1 MEDKKTWGQKM
12 DDTIYG
18 GVRSLYENE
27 NAQAFGRG
35 LVNNPLSK
43 GITNYIIDP
52 IAELGTRAA
61 SANIFPNFYDPEKGS
76 SLLSYFTSEV
86 TPADRETRE
95 SIDADIT
102 QYPTMGE
109 RFGKRMDR
117 FRADVGALGEF
128 LFGDVRNAGESLEAG
143 VKFADLP
150 PEQKMA
156 ARFFLLDIIP
166 LPGVGPAAKAGAKAT
181 KELENLELLKSQMV
195 TRDMSGGAA
204 DTTGSIMK
212 QVRNKLGDVS
222 KEELQTISNVFAIMP
237 QKQRLI
243 LKDAL
248 TDDEFKSLL
257 ELTRDKISP
266 SVNPKTIFKGDDGE
280 LSVKIQGTGDVVPM
294 KDTELRLTSNGA
306 FQFKK
311 KKEIQNLNPKAKF
324 NEEGQRVYRMNN
336 RTYTEDQLNFKGD
349 GRTYKDIE
357 SVKPEAMN
365 YLRQAE
371 FEAGMEKFFKENP
384 EFYQDY
390 YAKKNP
396 TGLMK
401 KYTPEINA
409 ALGTN
414 LTQMQLVKRIG
425 DTYGKKEIKGK
436 GTRFETEMTK
446 AFGGKYGDVGFD
458 IGRST
463 NKSEINKIED
473 ALEFFES
480 QKIDPK
486 LETKS
491 FMSLEGPQKA
501 IKFLND
507 ARKGLYRVVESP
519 EVQKSFKA
527 QLGEDFVPFK
537 FDKSHADRTLSPSD
551 EASQFQGMDVYDVKI
566 LESQVNAVLQPDL
579 EKALYKYI
587 EKRDTAGAKK
597 IVNKMNEYSIGTR
610 MNSPYKKLSLED
622 KKWAEESG
630 LINVPMIEKTG
641 AASNIKD
648 YDNVVFGTLEQ
659 PSPEKIIS
667 DGVKVRLEYLPER
680 KNFQE
685 ENKKGSFWM
694 TLNKGGI
701 VDAADVQYAAPG
713 GFFSKMF
720 GKPPPYLKEEISK
733 TDIFSPTQKQQ
744 ATLTALGP
752 EATAINPGQ
761 VFYSNLELSL
771 SKPNS
776 PVKFDSEKEFYD
788 YINAAGIGRD
798 EVSDARIAPYISA
811 KAKSGEPIL
820 SEDIIQITSESPLNQ
835 LTTEG
840 FGFRSDKINIAK
852 SDIPERYDAPA
863 IERGQPLFK
872 EARYAGTGLM
882 PGYLPGSYR
891 ERVLKIDSDKFRGDP
906 GTLPSGAS
914 GHNFGDNYTLAWGRA
929 TDRPAIINEGE
940 VVDKASGEIINP
952 LAVTDT
958 KKLQDIEAKI
968 QSLVDDPLTNVDP
981 DDFQTIS
988 QAVNALVEKSGGRL
1002 SYDKAKQAVDAQIVQ
1017 KQKQLRKLQSQFV
1030 DEEKRLES
1038 IKDVKP
1044 QNVTMTFIDEI
1055 QSDIAQAATRKAR
1068 ELAIKL
1074 DVMAEQGIGV
1084 EAMEQGINRDL
1095 MQFFADNR
1103 SVARP
1108 VGATKIELMPQYNE
1122 LMAFQKQFSEMG
1134 KKPPYALT
1142 PQDFAMYEN
1151 FKKRQT
1157 EIIDSMADEISSQLM
1172 KALYPDV
1179 PLKDRGA
1186 WSDAVLKQQLY
1197 EAAHRLFV
1205 EKDPKAPTFL
1215 GVASGDIVAGK
1226 AYNQAGDTSM
1236 DINERILDKQNRIN
1250 RYKDNLRQNINT
1262 TASLGSSQYP
1272 GVGTHEFYGGP
1283 KSRAWNEETNQVGGH
1298 YTSDI
1303 ERSMRKYADDNNSK
1317 MVIANVAVSDA
1328 RGGTVYNILNQDTGE
1343 IMGQGDTYRQAENI
1357 ANQLVDEEGGR
1368 YKIKESKEKNFET
1381 EPVFAIELTKEML
1394 QLNKIYK

>member
-1 MEDKKTWGQKM
+1 M
-12 DDTIYG
+12 IYG
-18 GVRSLYENE
+18 TSQALEDAKDRDFEGSLVDIGIKKAYPYVKPVGEFIYDKAIQPAYEYGIAPLLRTE
-27 NAQAFGRG
+27 TAKGIGRG
-35 LVNNPLSK
+35 YDEVVQKYGELANTP
-43 GITNYIIDP
+43 GI
-52 IAELGTRAA
+52 
-61 SANIFPNFYDPEKGS
+61 FGS
-76 SLLSYFTSEV
+76 SLLSLLTPNIIPTMDAVENTAPGMAGAPKRAELMVQAAGEFIYGDAKTGLDKLKNGADFYNDLTSAERIGIRVLPFDTIPLFGTIRKALMKSSDEIAKYFNNIDDINLKTDIEKVKIDFDRSMGAAQTPKSEL
-86 TPADRETRE
+86 AKYKSTRQE
-95 SIDADIT
+95 PLDEMFKYDEKSPKDINEVEIKTNKQQLDEYIDKNVKKPTIEQVKDMTNKSMEEKGYTDIYGEPESVSFAKPERTEAQKKAGAAANQAMKQKSIDANTPLANKAVDFLTELQSKSDSKIT
-102 QYPTMGE
+102 ITHLTLYNELMKKHPKLFLPKSDSMKKKQMMKLKKIRPEIEEFVAKSGKEVGGIKYSDETFGIIKGGE
-109 RFGKRMDR
+109 EATRRSELVEK
-117 FRADVGALGEF
+117 FRTTFPDEPVSSLDNPENIIGSATSVGVVDLLQNPKFKFYEF
-128 LFGDVRNAGESLEAG
+128 LRDT
-143 VKFADLP
+143 LP
-150 PEQKMA
+150 TTN
-156 ARFFLLDIIP
+156 LDT
-166 LPGVGPAAKAGAKAT
+166 LFNT
-181 KELENLELLKSQMV
+181 
-195 TRDMSGGAA
+195 
-204 DTTGSIMK
+204 
-212 QVRNKLGDVS
+212 
-222 KEELQTISNVFAIMP
+222 
-237 QKQRLI
+237 
-243 LKDAL
+243 
-248 TDDEFKSLL
+248 
-257 ELTRDKISP
+257 
-266 SVNPKTIFKGDDGE
+266 
-280 LSVKIQGTGDVVPM
+280 VKIGDPTDLANPAQ
-294 KDTELRLTSNGA
+294 KLFN
-306 FQFKK
+306 QFKK
-311 KKEIQNLNPKAKF
+311 MEDTRKEVGPLIKPFLERVFPGEGGMKPSVQIAHTFEKRNMKVPKREGTKKQIGYDPEKFIGQGVNPDFLYLDISPLNQGIQTNLEKQANLAGKQGDFNKLSAIQEIMETF
-324 NEEGQRVYRMNN
+324 GIEGQQAGITIGKKRNLSTKLRSLI
-336 RTYTEDQLNFKGD
+336 RASGGEDN
-349 GRTYKDIE
+349 I
-357 SVKPEAMN
+357 
-365 YLRQAE
+365 
-371 FEAGMEKFFKENP
+371 
-384 EFYQDY
+384 
-390 YAKKNP
+390 
-396 TGLMK
+396 
-401 KYTPEINA
+401 PEI
-409 ALGTN
+409 
-414 LTQMQLVKRIG
+414 
-425 DTYGKKEIKGK
+425 
-436 GTRFETEMTK
+436 
-446 AFGGKYGDVGFD
+446 
-458 IGRST
+458 
-463 NKSEINKIED
+463 ED
-473 ALEFFES
+473 LR
-480 QKIDPK
+480 
-486 LETKS
+486 
-491 FMSLEGPQKA
+491 KA
-501 IKFLND
+501 IL
-507 ARKGLYRVVESP
+507 
-519 EVQKSFKA
+519 
-527 QLGEDFVPFK
+527 
-537 FDKSHADRTLSPSD
+537 
-551 EASQFQGMDVYDVKI
+551 I
-566 LESQVNAVLQPDL
+566 LE
-579 EKALYKYI
+579 EKGFA
-587 EKRDTAGAKK
+587 
-597 IVNKMNEYSIGTR
+597 
-610 MNSPYKKLSLED
+610 
-622 KKWAEESG
+622 
-630 LINVPMIEKTG
+630 
-641 AASNIKD
+641 
-648 YDNVVFGTLEQ
+648 
-659 PSPEKIIS
+659 
-667 DGVKVRLEYLPER
+667 
-680 KNFQE
+680 
-685 ENKKGSFWM
+685 
-694 TLNKGGI
+694 KGGI

-798 EVSDARIAPYISA
+798 EVSDARIGPYISA

-820 SEDIIQITSESPLNQ
+820 SQDIIQITSESPLNQ

-863 IERGQPLFK
+863 IERGQPVFK

-882 PGYLPGSYR
+882 PGFIPGSYR

-929 TDRPAIINEGE
+929 TDRPAIINQGE

-988 QAVNALVEKSGGRL
+988 QAVNALVERSGGRL

-1108 VGATKIELMPQYNE
+1108 VGATKLELMPQYNE
-1122 LMAFQKQFSEMG
+1122 LMAFQKQFSEMA
-1134 KKPPYALT
+1134 KKPPYALA

-1157 EIIDSMADEISSQLM
+1157 EIIDSMADEISGQLM

-1205 EKDPKAPTFL
+1205 EKDPTAPTYL

-1226 AYNQAGDTSM
+1226 AYNQAGSTSM
-1236 DINERILDKQNRIN
+1236 DVNERILDKQNRIN
-1250 RYKDNLRQNINT
+1250 QYKDSLRQDINT
-1262 TASLGSSQYP
+1262 TASLGNSQYP

-1317 MVIANVAVSDA
+1317 MVVANVAVGESSSS
-1328 RGGTVYNILNQDTGE
+1328 RVYNIINQTTGDVV
-1343 IMGQGDTYRQAENI
+1343 GQGDTYRQAEAI
-1357 ANQLVDEEGGR
+1357 ANDLVDNVGGR
-1368 YKIKESKEKNFET
+1368 YEIKKGTDKNFES

>member
-1 MEDKKTWGQKM
+1 MAERKPYGQEYADAMKR
-12 DDTIYG
+12 G
-18 GVRSLYENE
+18 LVSLYENE
-27 NAQAFGRG
+27 NVQDFGRG
-35 LVNNPLSK
+35 LINNPLSK

-52 IAELGTRAA
+52 VAELGTRAA
-61 SANIFPNFYDPEKGS
+61 SAKGIFPFLPD
-76 SLLSYFTSEV
+76 TSILTALTPEV
-86 TPADRETRE
+86 TADRETRE

-109 RFGKRMDR
+109 RLEKRMDR
-117 FRADVGALGEF
+117 FRADVGAFGEF
-128 LFGDVRNAGESLEAG
+128 LFGDVRNAGENLNKG

-150 PEQKMA
+150 PEQKLA

-166 LPGVGPAAKAGAKAT
+166 IPGVGPAAKAGARAT
-181 KELENLELLKSQMV
+181 KELENLKSQMV
-195 TRDMSGGAA
+195 TSRTTTKSGGAA
-204 DTTGSIMK
+204 DTIGEMTE
-212 QVRNKLGDVS
+212 QVRNKVGPIS
-222 KEELQTISNVFAIMP
+222 TEELAYLSNVFVNMPPSHRLSIKKALTNDEFDTLLEFTKNKLKPGVGLGNRKMSIIEQDGVSGIMYGRTQDKKRFVPLSNLNLKLRPPGPESSSKAGGFQFTLKEGEQIKTRTDTQKEGLLGGQKVLRDIEAKENKIIQELFPKLKAEGKKMGMSDNP
-237 QKQRLI
+237 QPDTIFGIIRDRLGTDRVGNKLLSRKGFREKLQKLGLYETADKSDDVTRQQLI
-243 LKDAL
+243 EGVAGL
-248 TDDEFKSLL
+248 TDDKVKSVIPSTGKTKTSLGISDPFVRSLGDEFKTVSDVNNFLRSVDVEDVTDLKSLTPDNPKLYDLL
-257 ELTRDKISP
+257 ENYRVEAQDFLNTNPKFQNYFKNLGETDNIVLHRAHSDRSISP
-266 SVNPKTIFKGDDGE
+266 SN
-280 LSVKIQGTGDVVPM
+280 Q
-294 KDTELRLTSNGA
+294 
-306 FQFKK
+306 
-311 KKEIQNLNPKAKF
+311 
-324 NEEGQRVYRMNN
+324 
-336 RTYTEDQLNFKGD
+336 
-349 GRTYKDIE
+349 
-357 SVKPEAMN
+357 
-365 YLRQAE
+365 
-371 FEAGMEKFFKENP
+371 
-384 EFYQDY
+384 
-390 YAKKNP
+390 
-396 TGLMK
+396 
-401 KYTPEINA
+401 
-409 ALGTN
+409 
-414 LTQMQLVKRIG
+414 
-425 DTYGKKEIKGK
+425 
-436 GTRFETEMTK
+436 
-446 AFGGKYGDVGFD
+446 
-458 IGRST
+458 
-463 NKSEINKIED
+463 
-473 ALEFFES
+473 S
-480 QKIDPK
+480 Q
-486 LETKS
+486 
-491 FMSLEGPQKA
+491 
-501 IKFLND
+501 
-507 ARKGLYRVVESP
+507 
-519 EVQKSFKA
+519 
-527 QLGEDFVPFK
+527 
-537 FDKSHADRTLSPSD
+537 
-551 EASQFQGMDVYDVKI
+551 QFQGLDATNVKI
-566 LESQVNAVLQPDL
+566 LGQNVNVILQPDL
-579 EKALYKYI
+579 EVALF
-587 EKRDTAGAKK
+587 KK
-597 IVNKMNEYSIGTR
+597 IKAKDVDGTEEIIDTMKDFFIGTKLNDPR
-610 MNSPYKKLSLED
+610 RANLTKDDYKWLEKNGIVKIPTISVGAGRPYKNTD
-622 KKWAEESG
+622 A
-630 LINVPMIEKTG
+630 II
-641 AASNIKD
+641 
-648 YDNVVFGTLEQ
+648 FGTEQ
-659 PSPEKIIS
+659 QPNLSEIVGGELAARQYFRNKTAFEKNYGLKYV
-667 DGVKVRLEYLPER
+667 DT
-680 KNFQE
+680 
-685 ENKKGSFWM
+685 M
-694 TLNKGGI
+694 NKGGI
-701 VDAADVQYAAPG
+701 VNAADVQYAAPG

-720 GKPPPYLKEEISK
+720 GKPPPYLKEEIAK

-744 ATLTALGP
+744 AALTALGP

-863 IERGQPLFK
+863 IERGQPVFK
-872 EARYAGTGLM
+872 EAKYAGTGLM
-882 PGYLPGSYR
+882 PGFIPGSYR

-929 TDRPAIINEGE
+929 TDRPAIINQGE

-988 QAVNALVEKSGGRL
+988 QAVNALVERSGGRL
-1002 SYDKAKQAVDAQIVQ
+1002 TYDKAKQAVDAQIVQ

-1030 DEEKRLES
+1030 EEEKRLES

-1108 VGATKIELMPQYNE
+1108 VGATKLELMPQYNE
-1122 LMAFQKQFSEMG
+1122 LMAFQKQFSEMA
-1134 KKPPYALT
+1134 KKPPYALA

-1157 EIIDSMADEISSQLM
+1157 EIIDSMADEISGQLM

-1205 EKDPKAPTFL
+1205 EKDPKAPTYL

-1250 RYKDNLRQNINT
+1250 KYKDNLRRDINT

-1283 KSRAWNEETNQVGGH
+1283 KSRAWNEETNKVGGH

-1317 MVIANVAVSDA
+1317 MVVANVAVSDA
-1328 RGGTVYNILNQDTGE
+1328 RGGTVYNILNQETGE

-1357 ANQLVDEEGGR
+1357 ANQLVDEDGGR
-1368 YKIKESKEKNFET
+1368 YKIQKSKEKNFDT

>member
-1 MEDKKTWGQKM
+1 MVYPRKRQKVVPYAPGEAPVDKVNQKIKEGLLALYNNELLQEAGRDVLGAYDTVIAKPAAKVFTAPGILPFSDASLASLVTPEVSVNFEDIKDIYGTETVPKMERVGVGRGSQFVDTGETQEVPVGGLSNRLARGYQYLKAGADWMFGDARNAGEKMKNGVKWEDLTSAERMGARFLPLDAWLPVSPSGVISKKGIQKFLDEGDYLYATDMKVLREQGKLPGSVGAKVTDNDLLKYDEKPPKDINEVEVKTNKEQLDEYIDKNVKKPTIEQVKDMANKSMEEKGYTDIYGDPKYVQFAETKPKRTEAQTKAQIAGNEAMKKKSIEANTPLANKAVDFLTELQSKSDSTITIPHLTLYNELMKKHPDDFLPKSDSMKKKQIMKLKKIRPEIEEFVAKSGKEVGGIKYSDETFGIIKGGEEATRRSELVEKFRTTFPDEPVSSLDDPENIIGSATSVGVVDLLQNPKFKFYEFLRDTLPTTDLDTLFNTVKVGDPTDLTNPAQKLFNQFKKMEDTRKEVGPLIKPFLERVFPGEGGMKPSVQIAHTFEKRNMKVPKREGVEKKIG
-12 DDTIYG
+12 
-18 GVRSLYENE
+18 
-27 NAQAFGRG
+27 
-35 LVNNPLSK
+35 
-43 GITNYIIDP
+43 
-52 IAELGTRAA
+52 
-61 SANIFPNFYDPEKGS
+61 YDPEKFIGQGVNPDF
-76 SLLSYFTSEV
+76 LYL
-86 TPADRETRE
+86 
-95 SIDADIT
+95 DISPLNQGIQT
-102 QYPTMGE
+102 
-109 RFGKRMDR
+109 
-117 FRADVGALGEF
+117 
-128 LFGDVRNAGESLEAG
+128 SLEKQANAAG
-143 VKFADLP
+143 KQGDFNKLSAIQEIMETFGIEGQQAGITIGKKRNLSTKLRSLIRASGGEDNI
-150 PEQKMA
+150 PE
-156 ARFFLLDIIP
+156 I
-166 LPGVGPAAKAGAKAT
+166 
-181 KELENLELLKSQMV
+181 ENLRK
-195 TRDMSGGAA
+195 
-204 DTTGSIMK
+204 
-212 QVRNKLGDVS
+212 
-222 KEELQTISNVFAIMP
+222 AI
-237 QKQRLI
+237 LI
-243 LKDAL
+243 L
-248 TDDEFKSLL
+248 E
-257 ELTRDKISP
+257 
-266 SVNPKTIFKGDDGE
+266 
-280 LSVKIQGTGDVVPM
+280 
-294 KDTELRLTSNGA
+294 
-306 FQFKK
+306 
-311 KKEIQNLNPKAKF
+311 
-324 NEEGQRVYRMNN
+324 
-336 RTYTEDQLNFKGD
+336 
-349 GRTYKDIE
+349 
-357 SVKPEAMN
+357 
-365 YLRQAE
+365 
-371 FEAGMEKFFKENP
+371 
-384 EFYQDY
+384 
-390 YAKKNP
+390 
-396 TGLMK
+396 
-401 KYTPEINA
+401 
-409 ALGTN
+409 
-414 LTQMQLVKRIG
+414 
-425 DTYGKKEIKGK
+425 GK
-436 GTRFETEMTK
+436 GF
-446 AFGGKYGDVGFD
+446 A
-458 IGRST
+458 
-463 NKSEINKIED
+463 
-473 ALEFFES
+473 
-480 QKIDPK
+480 
-486 LETKS
+486 
-491 FMSLEGPQKA
+491 
-501 IKFLND
+501 
-507 ARKGLYRVVESP
+507 
-519 EVQKSFKA
+519 
-527 QLGEDFVPFK
+527 
-537 FDKSHADRTLSPSD
+537 
-551 EASQFQGMDVYDVKI
+551 
-566 LESQVNAVLQPDL
+566 
-579 EKALYKYI
+579 
-587 EKRDTAGAKK
+587 
-597 IVNKMNEYSIGTR
+597 
-610 MNSPYKKLSLED
+610 
-622 KKWAEESG
+622 
-630 LINVPMIEKTG
+630 
-641 AASNIKD
+641 
-648 YDNVVFGTLEQ
+648 
-659 PSPEKIIS
+659 
-667 DGVKVRLEYLPER
+667 
-680 KNFQE
+680 
-685 ENKKGSFWM
+685 
-694 TLNKGGI
+694 KGGI

-713 GFFSKMF
+713 GFFAKMF
-720 GKPPPYLKEEISK
+720 GKPPPYLKEEIAK
-733 TDIFSPTQKQQ
+733 TDIFSPTIKQK

-863 IERGQPLFK
+863 IERGQPVFK

-882 PGYLPGSYR
+882 PGFIPGSYR

-940 VVDKASGEIINP
+940 IVDKASGEIINP

-958 KKLQDIEAKI
+958 KKLKEIEAKI
-968 QSLVDDPLTNVDP
+968 QSLVDDPLTKVDP

-988 QAVNALVEKSGGRL
+988 QAVNAIVERSGGRL
-1002 SYDKAKQAVDAQIVQ
+1002 TYDKAKKAVDAQIVQ
-1017 KQKQLRKLQSQFV
+1017 KQKELRKLQSQFV

-1084 EAMEQGINRDL
+1084 EAMQEGINRDL

-1108 VGATKIELMPQYNE
+1108 VGATKLELMPQYNE
-1122 LMAFQKQFSEMG
+1122 LMAFQKQFSDMA
-1134 KKPPYALT
+1134 KKPPYALA

-1157 EIIDSMADEISSQLM
+1157 EIIDSMADEINDKLM

-1226 AYNQAGDTSM
+1226 AYNQAGSTSM
-1236 DINERILDKQNRIN
+1236 DVNERILDKQNRIN
-1250 RYKDNLRQNINT
+1250 KYKDNLRQDINT

-1317 MVIANVAVSDA
+1317 MVVANVAVSDA
-1328 RGGTVYNILNQDTGE
+1328 RGGTVYNILNQETGE

-1357 ANQLVDEEGGR
+1357 ANQLVDEDGGR
-1368 YKIKESKEKNFET
+1368 YKIQKSKEKNFDT